1 MAGRSITRTNS
12 LPSNYQSM
20 SASELTNLKRT
31 MGGLEAFGKPTM
43 MAKTLDNAIRSAQQR
58 ESSSSAQPAATTSGT
73 PSDVSGAFQ
82 SALDSLSGA
91 NSDVEKMYQQG
102 KRRAMSD
109 LAINSINA
117 GMGNTL
123 NLGAAGMAYDE
134 QNRAATN
141 LGVAQAKA
149 GIYQNLGQT
158 AANIYGTNVGAQT
171 SRYATDVG
179 ASTSLA
185 TAGMNTAANNQANQ
199 LEFQTANAN
208 QALNKY
214 MADLK
219 SYTTL
224 QANNAVPSGMSI
236 PRM

>member
-1 MAGRSITRTNS
+1 MAWTQTATIGMGNPERERIALARHNAALGKQGSYGRATRGTAPQAA
-12 LPSNYQSM
+12 PS
-20 SASELTNLKRT
+20 
-31 MGGLEAFGKPTM
+31 G
-43 MAKTLDNAIRSAQQR
+43 
-58 ESSSSAQPAATTSGT
+58 TTSSGT
-73 PSDVSGAFQ
+73 PSDVSGAFK

-91 NSDVEKMYQQG
+91 GSDVEKMYQQG
-102 KRRAMSD
+102 KRRAVSD
-109 LAINSINA
+109 YAISAINA

-123 NLGAAGMAYDE
+123 NTGAAGFAYDE

-158 AANIYGTNVGAQT
+158 AASIYGTNVGAQT

-185 TAGMNTAANNQANQ
+185 TAGMGAAASNRANQ

-208 QALNKY
+208 RALQKY
-214 MADLK
+214 IADLN
-219 SYTTL
+219 SSTTL
-224 QANNAVPSGMSI
+224 QSNNAISPTAGA
-236 PRM
+236 PNFRL

>member
-1 MAGRSITRTNS
+1 MAVGYEANRGIGPKASKGSWGSRSST
-12 LPSNYQSM
+12 P
-20 SASELTNLKRT
+20 
-31 MGGLEAFGKPTM
+31 
-43 MAKTLDNAIRSAQQR
+43 
-58 ESSSSAQPAATTSGT
+58 ATTSGT

-102 KRRAMSD
+102 KRRAVSD
-109 LAINSINA
+109 YAINAVNA

-123 NLGAAGMAYDE
+123 NTGAVGLAYDE

-171 SRYATDVG
+171 S
-179 ASTSLA
+179 LA
-185 TAGMNTAANNQANQ
+185 TAGMSAGVANKANQ

-208 QALNKY
+208 RALSKY
-214 MADLK
+214 IADLN
-219 SYTTL
+219 SFTTL